1 MKKVFTMY
9 NNFDVTDKVILI
21 TGSTR
26 GLGYA
31 FAEGFLK
38 AGAKV
43 IISSKT
49 PENVKLA
56 TEKLSSISDKAIG
69 VTMDVTDSAS
79 VKSAI
84 DEIIKKAGR
93 LDILINNA
101 GINERAPFLEMKQSQ
116 FENVINVNLNSVFR
130 VSQAVAKK
138 MSKTK
143 GGAIINISSLN
154 SYGARPTTSSY
165 CTSKGGV
172 NMLTRSMALELA
184 DFGIRVN
191 AIAPGYFITDMTKP
205 LADNKEF
212 DAWVKSEVPLKRWG
226 KPEELVG
233 AAIYLASNASSYM
246 TGQVLLIDGGWRSS
260 L

>member
-9 NNFDVTDKVILI
+9 NDFDVTNKVILI

-69 VTMDVTDSAS
+69 VPMDVTDNAS

-101 GINERAPFLEMKQSQ
+101 GIHKRAPFMEMKKSQ
-116 FENVINVNLNSVFR
+116 FENVIDVNLTSVFS
-130 VSQAVAKK
+130 VSQAVAKE
-138 MSKTK
+138 MTKT
-143 GGAIINISSLN
+143 GGGSIINISSLN
-154 SYGARPTTSSY
+154 SYGARPAISNY
-165 CTSKGGV
+165 CASKGAV

-246 TGQVLLIDGGWRSS
+246 TGQVLLIDGGWRAS